1 MARFEDF
8 AEEAGRS
15 LAASSGSVEVPS
27 VSELAVRRRR
37 GVVAGMSVMAVLVVV
52 VLGLLASLGG
62 SSSPPVASG
71 GADGSLPAVTVPLDD
86 GGYLFGPPRVNREAA
101 VEFPLI
107 LLDGRRVSVV
117 LPDSVGGDVAG
128 MVPGGATGWE
138 VDVCC
143 ARTLDV
149 IYGSVD
155 DIYGDREPDE
165 TYEDADGNPVGF
177 YSEENDL
184 DYLVFEYGSWVVRAW
199 DGGPGGGETFSED
212 ERVRFASLMTGYETQ
227 EGFLVLDPSDPMTVM
242 PTDAPDATL
251 TDDSGAGLAGGA
263 GLVGVITSRD
273 CAAEGPFA
281 DPETV
286 TTEGYLVS
294 VSEESG
300 TTSICNPANSLMAW
314 ISRTD
319 LSEAELDTIR
329 LTYEDEEPVVDE
341 STTTTST
348 PTTTSTES
356 RSEPTV
362 NPIPIEEPVSLRVL
376 AVRGNNPPSLAIL
389 DLSEGKTTI
398 YEMGVHAL
406 SADPVDGAVAT
417 PNGDWIIWSNGIAYR
432 FSDSLDTIDVQL
444 GPDPPRQVSGY
455 APALRVV
462 PLPDGTRAWLV
473 QPGIT
478 FGSDDYPTLVDLITL
493 DDASSLLSVEVD
505 GSAFRFASTNTG
517 LVLNTHRWLDTG
529 DGFVTEPGS
538 ENTIHLTD
546 DEATN
551 QVGIGWAIAA
561 SPTRIA
567 RMSDGDLV
575 ISDPDGGN
583 RVQVTKP
590 IEGTWIDLGGPMVP
604 SDAMPLQTV
613 SPDGS
618 QLAVSIGQDL
628 DVNGKP
634 AYSELIAVDLS
645 NGSTRTLAQFDGRTP
660 NATWSS
666 DGEWIALL
674 GPEDI
679 ILINTTDPSNTQ
691 SLEDVIPDD
700 HYPLAAG

>member
-1 MARFEDF
+1 MPRFEDF
-8 AEEAGRS
+8 AEEAGRA

-37 GVVAGMSVMAVLVVV
+37 SVVAGMSVMAVLVVV
-52 VLGLLASLGG
+52 VLGLVVSLGG
-62 SSSPPVASG
+62 SSDPVAS
-71 GADGSLPAVTVPLDD
+71 DGEEGLLPAATVPLDE
-86 GGYLFGPPRVNREAA
+86 GGYLFGPPRVNNEEA
-101 VEFPLI
+101 VEFPLT

-128 MVPGGATGWE
+128 LVPGGATGW
-138 VDVCC
+138 DFGVCC
-143 ARTLDV
+143 GRTLDV
-149 IYGSVD
+149 IYGSVGD
-155 DIYGDREPDE
+155 VYGDREPDE

-177 YSEENDL
+177 YSEEDDQ
-184 DYLVFEYGSWVVRAW
+184 DYLVFQYGSWVVRAW
-199 DGGPGGGETFSED
+199 DGGPGGESFSAD
-212 ERVRFASLMTGYETQ
+212 ERVRFASLMSGHEIE
-227 EGFLVLDPSDPMTVM
+227 EGFLVLDPSDPMRVM

-251 TDDSGAGLAGGA
+251 TDNSGA
-263 GLVGVITSRD
+263 GLVGVFTSRE

-281 DPETV
+281 DPDTV
-286 TTEGYLVS
+286 TTQGYLVS

-300 TTSICNPANSLMAW
+300 MTSICNPSNSLMAW

-319 LSEAELDTIR
+319 LSEAELDTVS
-329 LTYEDEEPVVDE
+329 LTYQDEEPVVDE
-341 STTTTST
+341 STTTTSP
-348 PTTTSTES
+348 PTTTSTETP
-356 RSEPTV
+356 SEPTV
-362 NPIPIEEPVSLRVL
+362 TPIPIEEPVSLRVL
-376 AVRGNNPPSLAIL
+376 AVRGNNPPSLAVV
-389 DLSEGKTTI
+389 DLSEGETTI

-406 SADPVDGAVAT
+406 SADPVGGAVAT
-417 PNGDWIIWSNGIAYR
+417 PDGDWIIWSNGIAYR
-432 FSDSLDTIDVQL
+432 FGGSLDAIDVQL
-444 GPDPPRQVSGY
+444 GPDPPRQISGY

-462 PLPDGTRAWLV
+462 PMPDGTRAWLV
-473 QPGIT
+473 QPGLT
-478 FGSDDYPTLVDLITL
+478 YGSENHPTLVDLVTV
-493 DDASSLLSVEVD
+493 DDAVSLLSVEVD
-505 GSAFRFASTNTG
+505 GSAFPIASTNNG

-546 DEATN
+546 DGAN
-551 QVGIGWAIAA
+551 DQVGNGWAIAA
-561 SPTRIA
+561 SPTRIV
-567 RMSDGDLV
+567 RTSNGELV

-583 RVQVTKP
+583 QVQVTKP

-628 DVNGKP
+628 DANGNP

-645 NGSTRTLAQFDGRTP
+645 DGSTRTLSQFDERTP
-660 NATWSS
+660 YATWSS

-674 GPEDI
+674 GREDI
-679 ILINTTDPSNTQ
+679 TLISATNPNNIQ
-691 SLEDVIPDD
+691 SLEDVIPDE